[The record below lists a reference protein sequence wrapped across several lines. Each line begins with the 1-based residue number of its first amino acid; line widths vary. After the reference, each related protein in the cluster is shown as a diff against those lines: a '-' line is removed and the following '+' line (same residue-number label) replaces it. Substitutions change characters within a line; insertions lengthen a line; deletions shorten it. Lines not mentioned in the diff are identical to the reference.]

1 MTNAAT
7 SSVAGGAGGP
17 GSTVTGSAAAAAQAA
32 TDMLAAKKQARLMEL
47 QNQYSLVRCLPF
59 TMAVVIKLN
68 YVPPPP
74 PAQEAIPSEA
84 ENNTKMS
91 KDASKANVKG
101 KGKK

>member
-1 MTNAAT
+1 MTVNAAT

-17 GSTVTGSAAAAAQAA
+17 GSTVTGSAAAAQAA
-32 TDMLAAKKQARLMEL
+32 TDMLAAKKQVRLMEL
-47 QNQYSLVRCLPF
+47 QNQYSLVRSLPF

-91 KDASKANVKG
+91 KDASKAAVKG